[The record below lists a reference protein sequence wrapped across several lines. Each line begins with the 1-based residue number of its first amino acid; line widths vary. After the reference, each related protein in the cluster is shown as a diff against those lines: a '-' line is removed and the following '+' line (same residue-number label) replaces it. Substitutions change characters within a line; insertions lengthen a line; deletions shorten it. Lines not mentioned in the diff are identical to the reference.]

1 MDHSQAVCPRWQ
13 GDVEFMK
20 SETKPVVSVVIPT
33 RNAGLYVRETILSV
47 LNQTFAD
54 LELIIVDNGSTD
66 NTAEVVDATI
76 APFADRPITFF
87 SREDRGL
94 CASLNEGLALSRG
107 EYFSYVGA
115 DDIWEPDKLEVQVAE
130 LTKRGLAA
138 AYSDCTIIDAGGN
151 KLGRYSEQYAYHGGD
166 IYDDLIWAR
175 FQPASPTNLF
185 RREAVASVGGFDQSQ
200 VWEDRDLWIRIAKDN
215 EVVYTERPLAS
226 YRVHANNCSTSNLD
240 SMYEYAIQVLDAA
253 VARDPELLP
262 HKPRLRAAIDAQMA
276 GAYFEKLQMA
286 DARRYALKALF
297 QRPDS
302 GLAWRTFLFST
313 LGAGNVK
320 RIRDRRRAAH
330 SKEL

>member
-1 MDHSQAVCPRWQ
+1 
-13 GDVEFMK
+13 MK
-20 SETKPVVSVVIPT
+20 SEVKPVVSVVIPT
-33 RNAGLYVRETILSV
+33 RNAGLYVRETIFSV
-47 LNQTFAD
+47 LNQTFED

-66 NTAEVVDATI
+66 NTAEVVEATI
-76 APFADRPITFF
+76 ADFADRPITFF

-115 DDIWEPDKLEVQVAE
+115 DDVWEPDKLEVQVAE
-130 LTKRGLAA
+130 LTKTGLPA
-138 AYSDCTIIDAGGN
+138 AYSDCTIIDGDGK

-166 IYDDLIWAR
+166 IYEDLIWAR

-185 RREAVASVGGFDQSQ
+185 RRETVAAVGGFDQSQ

-215 EVVYTERPLAS
+215 EVVYTEWPLAA

-253 VARDPELLP
+253 VTRDPALVP
-262 HKPRLRAAIDAQMA
+262 DKPRLRAAIDAQMA
-276 GAYFEKLQMA
+276 GAYFEKLQMSE
-286 DARRYALKALF
+286 ARRYAVKALL

-302 GLAWRTFLFST
+302 RLAWRTFLLST

-320 RIRDRRRAAH
+320 RFRDKRRGGRG
-330 SKEL
+330 KGL